1 MDKKIEDM
9 ISEVAAGDAPETS
22 FDKALQESSLSRL
35 RAHMLNFDTGMV
47 TAFRSEI
54 TEQVEQVPAPE
65 KRKLTRRENMQ
76 RNRKLRAE
84 LTKKYNVT
92 AVRGKYIENYGTKDA
107 REVGEDVFFVVD
119 AHGTGQ
125 LERDLRRLGERYQQ
139 DSILFIPRGAESGV
153 LIGTNHTGW
162 PGYGKREKLGH
173 PVFGKG
179 GQFMTKVRG
188 RPFVLEDVKREYLK
202 DYPRGFFG
210 EWARETV
217 IKS

>member
-1 MDKKIEDM
+1 MDKKKVEAM
-9 ISEVAAGDAPETS
+9 ISEVANGEEPSTS

-35 RAHMLNFDTGMV
+35 RAHMLNFDTGIV

-54 TEQVEQVPAPE
+54 DDGGE
-65 KRKLTRRENMQ
+65 KVKLSRKDNLD

-84 LTKKYNVT
+84 LTKRYNLT

-107 REVGEDVFFVVD
+107 REVGENVFFAVD

-125 LERDLRRLGERYQQ
+125 LEKDLRRLGERFQQ
-139 DSILFIPRGAESGV
+139 DSILFIPKGAESGV
-153 LIGTNHTGW
+153 LIGTNRTGW
-162 PGYGKREKLGH
+162 PGLGRREKLGH
-173 PVFGKG
+173 PVFGKS
-179 GQFMTKVRG
+179 GQFMTKVSG
-188 RPFVLEDVKREYLK
+188 RPFVLEDVEGEFFQ